1 VPIFLQI
8 PGVQGESTDSAH
20 QQWIDL
26 NTLSFGVGAPIVATG
41 APGPP
46 RFDMVVA
53 TKAIDSTSFGLY
65 EMALT
70 HKVVNGAVIEF
81 TALKAPPGAQSIIYV
96 LELRQGVIASIVSQ
110 VQPSEGAGVD
120 TIQFSCNQLQWTS
133 KAIPASGQAVASF
146 TTGWDV
152 AANRTI

>member
-1 VPIFLQI
+1 MPIFLQI

-20 QQWIDL
+20 QQWIEL
-26 NTLSFGVGAPIVATG
+26 NALSFGVGAPIVATG

-46 RFDMVVA
+46 RFDMVVV

-70 HKVVNGAVIEF
+70 HKAVNGAVIEVA
-81 TALKAPPGAQSIIYV
+81 ALKAPPGAQSILYV

-110 VQPSEGAGVD
+110 VQSESAGVE
-120 TIQFSCNQLQWTS
+120 TIQFSCNQLKWTS
-133 KAIPASGQAVASF
+133 KAIPASGQPVASF

-152 AANRTI
+152 AANRAI